1 MQKPLELVFDL
12 ETDGLLHELTKIHSM
27 VLKDVETG
35 DVCSCAE
42 ADGYE
47 AIESGL
53 YMLSQ
58 ADLIVGHNI
67 VNFDIRAIKKIYPNF
82 HFKKT
87 CRAYDTLLVSRV
99 LWPELE
105 PVDEQKFAHIP
116 KKYKG
121 RHSLGAWGER
131 LNVKKIDFGKDKKAE
146 EVWDVWSEEMQAYC
160 ENDTL
165 VSLEL
170 YKYFI
175 TQQIDPRCHEL
186 EHKFALIM
194 AKQESF
200 GFPFDE
206 KNAYVLINQLKNQR
220 EQIDKQ
226 LQEAFPQITE
236 ERFSEKTG
244 KRLKD
249 KIVVFNPASRKQTAE
264 RLQNKYPKIKFN
276 STEKGNVKVDDDVLD
291 KLGKKYPEAA
301 LLARYQLLN
310 KRLGQISDG
319 KEAWIKHSQKYKDG
333 RIHGSIITNA
343 CVSGRCAH
351 RGPNTGQ
358 IPSVGQPYGSECRA
372 LFYAPNGWTLVGAD
386 ASGLELRALG
396 AWLAHFD
403 GGEYAKLVST
413 QGFDI
418 HTHNA
423 KLFGIYVGKG
433 EIEKKTR
440 DLSKRL
446 IYALLYGAGQKKVGS
461 VMDIKLSEQEQMD
474 LGKKTIDTFYKNLP
488 AIKQLKDK
496 IDERITTKGYLT
508 GIDGRHLQIRSR
520 HSALNQLLQSTG
532 AISVKKATC
541 ILFDDLHKAGLRW
554 GCHYGFVA
562 HVHDE
567 IQALVKP
574 QHVSVYKDLAIKCFE
589 KAGEYFHL
597 LCPLTGEA
605 KEGKNWMETH

>member
-1 MQKPLELVFDL
+1 MAKSLQLVFDL
-12 ETDGLLHELTKIHSM
+12 ETDGLLHELTKVHSM
-27 VLKDVETG
+27 VLRDVET
-35 DVCSCAE
+35 DDICSCAD

-47 AIESGL
+47 SVESGL

-58 ADLIVGHNI
+58 ADLIIGHNI

-82 HFKKT
+82 KFKKT
-87 CRAYDTLLVSRV
+87 CKAYDTLLVSRV

-105 PVDEQKFAHIP
+105 PVDDQKFSHIP
-116 KKYKG
+116 KKYRG

-131 LNVKKIDFGKDKKAE
+131 LNTKKIDFGKDKKVE
-146 EVWDVWSEEMQAYC
+146 EVWDVWSEEMQVYC
-160 ENDTL
+160 ENDVL

-170 YKYFI
+170 YKYFL
-175 TQQIDPRCHEL
+175 TQEIDKRCFDL

-206 KNAYVLINQLKNQR
+206 RSAYALINKLKNRR
-220 EQIDKQ
+220 EQIDEQ
-226 LQEAFPQITE
+226 LQEVFPTITE
-236 ERFSEKTG
+236 ERISEKTG

-249 KIVVFNPASRKQTAE
+249 KVIVFNPASRKQTAE
-264 RLQNKYPKIKFN
+264 RLKEKYPSIKFDA
-276 STEKGNVKVDDDVLD
+276 TEKGNVKVDDDVLD

-301 LLARYQLLN
+301 LLSEYQLLN
-310 KRLGQISDG
+310 KRLGQIADG
-319 KEAWIKHSQKYKDG
+319 KEAWVKHSQKYKDG

-343 CVSGRCAH
+343 CVSGRCSH

-372 LFYAPNGWTLVGAD
+372 LFYAPNGWVLVGAD

-403 GGEYAKLVST
+403 GGEYAKLVSMP
-413 QGFDI
+413 GFDI

-423 KLFGIYVGKG
+423 KLFGIYDGQA
-433 EIEKKTR
+433 EIAKKTR

-461 VMDIKLSEQEQMD
+461 VMDIKLSEQKQMD

-496 IDERITTKGYLT
+496 IDERITTRGYLT

-541 ILFDDLHKAGLRW
+541 ILYDDLYKAGLRW

-589 KAGEYFHL
+589 KSGEYFKL

>member
-1 MQKPLELVFDL
+1 MAKPLELVFDL

-27 VLKDVETG
+27 VLRDVET
-35 DVCSCAE
+35 DDICSCAD

-58 ADLIVGHNI
+58 ADLIIGHNI
-67 VNFDIRAIKKIYPNF
+67 VNFDIRAIRKIYPNF
-82 HFKKT
+82 RFKKT
-87 CRAYDTLLVSRV
+87 CKAYDTLLVSRV

-105 PVDEQKFAHIP
+105 PVDEQKFSHIP

-131 LNVKKIDFGKDKKAE
+131 LNTKKIDFGKDKKVE
-146 EVWDVWSEEMQAYC
+146 EVWDVWSEEMQVYC
-160 ENDTL
+160 ENDVL

-170 YKYFI
+170 YKYFL
-175 TQQIDPRCHEL
+175 TQEIDKRCFEL

-194 AKQESF
+194 SRQETF

-206 KNAYVLINQLKNQR
+206 RSAYALINKLKNRR
-220 EQIDKQ
+220 EEIDEQ
-226 LQEAFPQITE
+226 LQEVFPTLTE
-236 ERFSEKTG
+236 ERISEKTG

-249 KIVVFNPASRKQTAE
+249 RVIVFNPASRKQTAE
-264 RLQNKYPKIKFN
+264 RLKEKYPSISFD

-301 LLARYQLLN
+301 LLSEYQLLN
-310 KRLGQISDG
+310 KRLGQIADG
-319 KEAWIKHSQKYKDG
+319 KEAWVKHSQKYKDG

-343 CVSGRCAH
+343 CVSGRCSH

-372 LFYAPNGWTLVGAD
+372 LFYAPNGWILVGAD

-403 GGEYAKLVST
+403 GGEYAKLVSMP
-413 QGFDI
+413 GFDI

-423 KLFGIYVGKG
+423 KLFGIYDGKG
-433 EIEKKTR
+433 EIAKKTR

-461 VMDIKLSEQEQMD
+461 VMDIKLSEQKQMD

-496 IDERITTKGYLT
+496 IDERITTRGYLT

-541 ILFDDLHKAGLRW
+541 ILYDDLHKAGLRW

-574 QHVSVYKDLAIKCFE
+574 QHVSIYKDLAIKCFE
-589 KAGEYFHL
+589 KAGDYFEL